1 MSLNIA
7 YRSTCFDLR
16 ICGMN
21 GRNAESRA
29 EEMHTAENGREREE
43 SVKAEAGVDNPEEN
57 EAPSDKDVDM

>member
-1 MSLNIA
+1 
-7 YRSTCFDLR
+7 
-16 ICGMN
+16 MN